1 MTDKNLFFDQKKEK
15 EGNNKEI
22 TKENNSNN

>member
-1 MTDKNLFFDQKKEK
+1 MMDNNLVSDQKKEK